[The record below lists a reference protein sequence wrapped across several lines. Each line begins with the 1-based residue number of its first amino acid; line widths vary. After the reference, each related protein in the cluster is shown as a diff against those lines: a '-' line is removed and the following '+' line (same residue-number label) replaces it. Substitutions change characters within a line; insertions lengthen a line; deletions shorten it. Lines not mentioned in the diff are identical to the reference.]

1 MEAGRLA
8 CDSRGRN
15 RTSQEHS
22 AIATTLHRVV
32 TLPMLVL
39 YGVGVTVGAGI
50 FVLIGTVG
58 ELAGPRAPLAFVLAA
73 IIATATAFSYAALA
87 RGFPHAAGAS
97 LYVHRAFG
105 PMAGLV
111 VGFGV
116 ALTGIVSSATITLGF
131 TGYLLQLADLPRG
144 AVVVVTLV
152 FVGWLVARGVRE
164 SVGAAAAMTA
174 IEIAVLVALI
184 GAGAPILADPSVWI
198 GAFGLA
204 GPFDAQAILAAAV
217 LAFFAFI
224 GFEDIVNMAEETVDP
239 ERAVARAILA
249 TLGITTLLYVLV
261 ALVAAGAPPAQDAAP
276 SDAPLAALWTR
287 LTGMSGAWLAALALV
302 SVLNGVIVQVIMASR
317 LLYGMA
323 RERMLPAFLGHV
335 GARHTPVAAVWIVA
349 SAIVVLA
356 LAFPIATLARLTTTV
371 TLIVFASVN
380 VALVV
385 LAARPDH
392 ERLRPWRPAGI
403 LGAVLTGGLAAYE
416 IARALIL

>member
-1 MEAGRLA
+1 
-8 CDSRGRN
+8 
-15 RTSQEHS
+15 
-22 AIATTLHRVV
+22 
-32 TLPMLVL
+32 MLVL

-73 IIATATAFSYAALA
+73 AVATATAFSYAALA

-105 PMAGLV
+105 PAAGFA
-111 VGFGV
+111 VGIGV
-116 ALTGIVSSATITLGF
+116 ALTGIVSSATIALGF
-131 TGYLLQLADLPRG
+131 TGYLLRLVELPRG

-152 FVGWLVARGVRE
+152 VVGALVARGVRE
-164 SVGAAAAMTA
+164 SVGAAAVMTA
-174 IEIAVLVALI
+174 IEIGVLAALI
-184 GAGAPILADPSVWI
+184 GAGAPILADPDIWRA
-198 GAFGLA
+198 AFGFA
-204 GPFDAQAILAAAV
+204 GPLDAQAILAAAV

-261 ALVAAGAPPAQDAAP
+261 ALVAAGAPPPAGAA
-276 SDAPLAALWTR
+276 SGDAPLAALWTR
-287 LTGMSGAWLAALALV
+287 LTGLSGAWLAALALV

-335 GARHTPVAAVWIVA
+335 GARGTPIAAVWIVVA
-349 SAIVVLA
+349 AIAVLA
-356 LAFPIATLARLTTTV
+356 LAFPIATLARLTTTT
-371 TLIVFASVN
+371 TLIVFATVN

-385 LAARPDH
+385 LAARPGH
-392 ERLRPWRPAGI
+392 EALRPWRPAGI
-403 LGAVLTGGLAAYE
+403 LGAVLTGGLGGYE
-416 IARALIL
+416 IVRGLLAAAG